1 MYYLNRYTIYLYSPE
16 VGELFTQVS
25 CILLKAIKGLE
36 LHLQAA
42 DTVHLGCVTG
52 WRGHQSQGRRRCM
65 SCQSQSRTCG
75 VSGRSL
81 ETNWLVFLA
90 VFR

>member
-1 MYYLNRYTIYLYSPE
+1 MFFEKSSVSLGINIIKMYYLNRYTIYLYSPE

-52 WRGHQSQGRRRCM
+52 WRGHQS
-65 SCQSQSRTCG
+65 
-75 VSGRSL
+75 
-81 ETNWLVFLA
+81 
-90 VFR
+90 